1 MFYIALKHLHLTT
14 VAITIIL
21 FLFRSALML
30 WWSKGLRWR
39 WLRILPH
46 ANDSILLLSGIGL
59 MLLTHQYPFA
69 QSWLTAKLVAL
80 VAYIVLGS
88 LALKRGA
95 HAPDAPAGS
104 GGGTTLSGLSDCG
117 CPHPQLDSGSALTP
131 PARGSNE
138 SPAAARCARDAGGYQ
153 RHSAACC
160 T

>member
-88 LALKRGA
+88 LALKRGRTRRTRLLA
-95 HAPDAPAGS
+95 LVAALLCLGYLIAVARTHSWIP
-104 GGGTTLSGLSDCG
+104 GL
-117 CPHPQLDSGSALTP
+117 L
-131 PARGSNE
+131 
-138 SPAAARCARDAGGYQ
+138 
-153 RHSAACC
+153 
-160 T
+160 